1 MPEFDNAAIGAM
13 LDAMGDLLEVAGE
26 DKFRYLSYHKA
37 AHAVRAWPEDLS
49 TLAEEGRL
57 TDIPGVGKKLA
68 VSIGQILETGSFPEY
83 EAVKA
88 SFEPTLVRIMDI
100 PGVGPKRARL
110 LYEQVGVK
118 SIDDLEAALQQGR
131 LVGLPGFGEKTID
144 NIASGI
150 ESARRHAER
159 ILLQDALPLATR
171 LADELRRLPA
181 VERAEPAGSVR
192 RWQET
197 IGDID
202 IITSSVQPQAV
213 MDEVCKLPMV
223 VRVLGSGGTK
233 TSIMT
238 TAGLQVDVRVVDP
251 AEYGAAL
258 QYFTGCKEHNV
269 ALRERAKRMG
279 LKVSEYGVFR
289 VSNGERLGGE
299 TEDDVYR
306 LLGLPTFPPE
316 IRLGIGEIEAA
327 DEGRLPKLLRLK
339 DIRGDL
345 HGHTTSTDSK
355 ATLEDNRAKA
365 AELGYEYIA
374 VTDHAYNLRMVKGLE
389 PERIREQWEAV
400 DRLNAEGA
408 GPVILKGI
416 ELNIAEDGSVD
427 YDEELLAG
435 FDLCIASL
443 HGGFR
448 DPRDKVT
455 QRLLQAMENPYV
467 DIIGHPTGRILGK
480 RDPMDLDMDAVLRKA
495 GETGTIMEINAYPDR
510 LDLNDTHIRMAKRH
524 GVRFSIGTDAHATE
538 QMNYMPYGVATARRG
553 WLERRDVLNAQPLE
567 TVRRW
572 LKRAKVA
579 KRHGAPAES
588 HGRRK

>member
-1 MPEFDNAAIGAM
+1 MPEFDNAAIAAM
-13 LDAMGDLLEVAGE
+13 LDGMGDLLEVAGE
-26 DKFRYLSYHKA
+26 DRFRYLSYHKA

-57 TDIPGVGKKLA
+57 TEIPGVGKKLA

-83 EAVKA
+83 DAVKA

-110 LYEQVGVK
+110 LYEQLGVK
-118 SIDDLEAALQQGR
+118 SVDDLETALQQGR
-131 LVGLPGFGEKTID
+131 LVGLAGFGEKTID

-150 ESARRHAER
+150 ESARRHSER

-171 LADELRRLPA
+171 LADELRRLPS

-202 IITSSVQPQAV
+202 IITSSKQPQAV

-258 QYFTGCKEHNV
+258 QYFTGSKEHNV
-269 ALRERAKRMG
+269 ALRERAKRAG

-289 VSNGERLGGE
+289 VSDGERLGGE
-299 TEDDVYR
+299 TEDEVYR

-327 DEGRLPKLLRLK
+327 DEGRLPKLLRLQ

-365 AELGYEYIA
+365 AELGYDYIA
-374 VTDHAYNLRMVKGLE
+374 VTDHAFNLRMVKGLE
-389 PERIREQWEAV
+389 PERIREQWAAV
-400 DRLNAEGA
+400 DRLNAEGE

-448 DPRDKVT
+448 DPGEKVT
-455 QRLLQAMENPYV
+455 QRLLRAMENPYV
-467 DIIGHPTGRILGK
+467 DIIGHPTGRILGR
-480 RDPMDLDMDAVLRKA
+480 RDPMDLDMDAILRKA

-510 LDLNDTHIRMAKRH
+510 LDLNDTHIRMAKRY

-567 TVRRW
+567 TVRKW
-572 LKRAKVA
+572 LKRAKVV
-579 KRHGAPAES
+579 
-588 HGRRK
+588 GRATAGEHRARER

>member
-1 MPEFDNAAIGAM
+1 MPEFDNAAIAAM
-13 LDAMGDLLEVAGE
+13 LDGMGDLLEVAGE
-26 DKFRYLSYHKA
+26 DRFRYLSYHKA

-57 TDIPGVGKKLA
+57 TEIPGVGKKLA

-83 EAVKA
+83 DAVKA

-110 LYEQVGVK
+110 LYEQLGVK
-118 SIDDLEAALQQGR
+118 SVDDLETALQQGR
-131 LVGLPGFGEKTID
+131 LVGLAGFGEKTID

-150 ESARRHAER
+150 ESARRHSER

-171 LADELRRLPA
+171 LADELRRLPS

-202 IITSSVQPQAV
+202 IITSSKQPQAV

-258 QYFTGCKEHNV
+258 QYFTGSKEHNV
-269 ALRERAKRMG
+269 ALRERAKRAG

-289 VSNGERLGGE
+289 VSDGERLGGE
-299 TEDDVYR
+299 TEDEVYR

-327 DEGRLPKLLRLK
+327 DEGRLPKLLRLQ

-365 AELGYEYIA
+365 AELGYDYIA
-374 VTDHAYNLRMVKGLE
+374 VTDHAFNLRMVKGLE
-389 PERIREQWEAV
+389 PERIREQWAAV
-400 DRLNAEGA
+400 DRLNAEGE

-448 DPRDKVT
+448 DPGEKVT
-455 QRLLQAMENPYV
+455 QRLLRAMENPYV
-467 DIIGHPTGRILGK
+467 DIIGHPTGRILG
-480 RDPMDLDMDAVLRKA
+480 RRNPMDLDMDAVLRKA

-510 LDLNDTHIRMAKRH
+510 LDLNDTHIRMAKRY

-567 TVRRW
+567 TVRKW
-572 LKRAKVA
+572 LKRAKVV
-579 KRHGAPAES
+579 
-588 HGRRK
+588 GRATAGEHRARER